1 MANITK
7 NSQQIADDKYQAL
20 SNVHFF
26 SQYMLQNQ
34 VRDEV
39 FMASLTTFRSELQR
53 IKKVAKL
60 RHANLN
66 WYLAELN
73 ELKHQFDTYVRT
85 LRQKG
90 LLQFTLPME
99 LALFATRTQWFIHY
113 QGPQIRR
120 GWQQAAPGFQQTYD
134 HEPGDS

>member
-1 MANITK
+1 MAHISK
-7 NSQQIADDKYQAL
+7 NSQHIAKDNYQAL

-26 SQYMLQNQ
+26 SQYMLQDQ

-39 FMASLTTFRSELQR
+39 FMASLTTFRSELKR
-53 IKKVAKL
+53 IKKVVKL
-60 RHANLN
+60 RHTNLD
-66 WYLAELN
+66 WYLTELN
-73 ELKHQFDTYVRT
+73 ELKHQFDTYVST

-99 LALFATRTQWFIHY
+99 LALFATRAQWFVHY

-120 GWQQAAPGFQQTYD
+120 GWQQAAQGFQQISD
-134 HEPGDS
+134 QKDS

>member
-1 MANITK
+1 MADLSK
-7 NSQQIADDKYQAL
+7 NSQNIANESYQAL

-26 SQYMLQNQ
+26 SQYMLQDQ

-39 FMASLTTFRSELQR
+39 FMASLTTFRSELKR
-53 IKKVAKL
+53 IKKIANL
-60 RHANLN
+60 RHTNLD

-73 ELKHQFDTYVRT
+73 GLKHQFENYVST

-99 LALFATRTQWFIHY
+99 LALLATRAQWFIHY
-113 QGPQIRR
+113 QGPQISR
-120 GWQQAAPGFQQTYD
+120 GWQQAAQSFQQISD
-134 HEPGDS
+134 PKDS